1 MHYTTLAGICW
12 FRKLPFRL
20 WSVRM

>member
-1 MHYTTLAGICW
+1 MHYTSLVGIRW

-20 WSVRM
+20 WSVLV